1 MHAYIRTYWYAL
13 TQFAQNVS
21 IQKENDKQLYR
32 VKRDDMIEEIENMEG
47 GWEVMMLLVYMWIY
61 MHESKE
67 TTWARK

>member
-1 MHAYIRTYWYAL
+1 
-13 TQFAQNVS
+13 
-21 IQKENDKQLYR
+21 

-67 TTWARK
+67 TT